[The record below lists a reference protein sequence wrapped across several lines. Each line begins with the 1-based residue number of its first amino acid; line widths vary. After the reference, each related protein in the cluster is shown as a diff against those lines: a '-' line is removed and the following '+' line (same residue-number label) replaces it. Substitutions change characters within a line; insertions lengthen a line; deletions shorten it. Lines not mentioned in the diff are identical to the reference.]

1 MSRHSPGRE
10 DELQEQCCQREMYLE
25 MLESLER
32 KIDPEEFTPV
42 NEETFTAEDHALLRA
57 WGIELPS

>member
-1 MSRHSPGRE
+1 
-10 DELQEQCCQREMYLE
+10 MYLE